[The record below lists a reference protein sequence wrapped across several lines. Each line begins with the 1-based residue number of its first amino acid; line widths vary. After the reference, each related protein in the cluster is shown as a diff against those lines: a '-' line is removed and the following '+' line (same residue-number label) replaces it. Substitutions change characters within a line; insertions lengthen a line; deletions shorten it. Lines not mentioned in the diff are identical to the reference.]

1 MKMDKTYAC
10 VPSLK
15 VAFVGLGVMGFPMAG
30 HLKLAGHDVCVY
42 NRTTTKAEKWVETFG
57 GRMAATPA
65 EAVRGAGIVFAC
77 VGNDDDLRSVVLGET
92 GAFAGMEPGTV
103 FVDHTTA
110 SAAVARELEAEG
122 AKRGIAFIDAP
133 VSGGQAGAENGC
145 LTVLCGGSEAA
156 FRSVEP
162 VLDAYAGAVTYF
174 GPSGSGQ
181 LAKMV
186 NQICIAGCVQGLS
199 EAIAFGMN
207 AGLDMPKVIEALSS
221 GAASSWQMVNRGR
234 TMVKGEFDFG
244 FAVDWMRKDLGIVKD
259 EAARN
264 GSEIPVTRMVDS
276 FYEEVQ
282 KAGGARWDTSS
293 LITRLNRT
301 MK

>member
-65 EAVRGAGIVFAC
+65 EAARGAGIVFAC

-92 GAFAGMEPGTV
+92 EAFAGMEPGTV
-103 FVDHTTA
+103 FV
-110 SAAVARELEAEG
+110 
-122 AKRGIAFIDAP
+122 DAP

-145 LTVLCGGSEAA
+145 LTVLCGGDEAA
-156 FRSVEP
+156 FRRVEP

-221 GAASSWQMVNRGR
+221 GAASSWQMMNRGR

-264 GSEIPVTRMVDS
+264 GSVIPVTRMVDG

-293 LITRLNRT
+293 LITRLPRP
-301 MK
+301 

>member
-1 MKMDKTYAC
+1 M
-10 VPSLK
+10 
-15 VAFVGLGVMGFPMAG
+15 
-30 HLKLAGHDVCVY
+30 
-42 NRTTTKAEKWVETFG
+42 
-57 GRMAATPA
+57 
-65 EAVRGAGIVFAC
+65 
-77 VGNDDDLRSVVLGET
+77 
-92 GAFAGMEPGTV
+92 
-103 FVDHTTA
+103 
-110 SAAVARELEAEG
+110 
-122 AKRGIAFIDAP
+122 
-133 VSGGQAGAENGC
+133 
-145 LTVLCGGSEAA
+145 
-156 FRSVEP
+156 
-162 VLDAYAGAVTYF
+162 LDAYAGAVTYF

-221 GAASSWQMVNRGR
+221 GAASSWQ
-234 TMVKGEFDFG
+234 MVKGEFDFG

>member
-30 HLKLAGHDVCVY
+30 HLKLAGHNVCVY
-42 NRTTTKAEKWVETFG
+42 NRTTTKAEKWVEMFG
-57 GRMAATPA
+57 GRMAVTPA
-65 EAVRGAGIVFAC
+65 EAARGAGIVFAC
-77 VGNDDDLRSVVLGET
+77 VGNDDDLRGVVLGET

-103 FVDHTTA
+103 F
-110 SAAVARELEAEG
+110 
-122 AKRGIAFIDAP
+122 GIAFIDAP

-145 LTVLCGGSEAA
+145 LTVLCGGDEAA
-156 FRSVEP
+156 FRRVEP

-264 GSEIPVTRMVDS
+264 GSDIPVTRMVDS

-293 LITRLNRT
+293 LITRLPRP
-301 MK
+301 